1 MDLFLVF
8 LTIVSIAMLYY
19 GADFLLSGALSAA
32 SKLKISEM
40 LVSVTLI
47 AWVTSLPEF
56 LVLIQ
61 AINYE
66 NGPTI
71 AYSTILGSNFANLGL
86 VLGFSIFIKFKSKFD
101 FNFFSIKNLIPICF
115 LSTTSFF
122 IYGLNIFK
130 KPIFNNTLS
139 LIMIFAIFW
148 YIFIANKNAN
158 KFIEQ
163 NKDSQQKYPTLYILV
178 GGVLLGIGSTM
189 LARIGLELQNI
200 GFSSAFIGSIY
211 FALASSSP
219 EIFTSLFAIFKYK
232 KHDVVIGNVL
242 GSNLAN
248 IFIFGILGIF
258 FGIQTINLNYFSPSL
273 LLILEL
279 IIFLIFYVYYVYN
292 RKENIILV
300 HSVVGLLLFSVY
312 YLFYRLI

>member
-1 MDLFLVF
+1 
-8 LTIVSIAMLYY
+8 
-19 GADFLLSGALSAA
+19 
-32 SKLKISEM
+32 
-40 LVSVTLI
+40 
-47 AWVTSLPEF
+47 
-56 LVLIQ
+56 
-61 AINYE
+61 
-66 NGPTI
+66 
-71 AYSTILGSNFANLGL
+71 
-86 VLGFSIFIKFKSKFD
+86 
-101 FNFFSIKNLIPICF
+101 
-115 LSTTSFF
+115 
-122 IYGLNIFK
+122 
-130 KPIFNNTLS
+130 
-139 LIMIFAIFW
+139 MIFAIFW